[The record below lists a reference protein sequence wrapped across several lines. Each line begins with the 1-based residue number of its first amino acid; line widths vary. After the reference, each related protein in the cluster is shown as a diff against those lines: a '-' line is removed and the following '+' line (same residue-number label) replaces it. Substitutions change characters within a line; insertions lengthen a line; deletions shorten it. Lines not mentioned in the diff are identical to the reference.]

1 MKRRELLGNDVTKAK
16 KSSRGTFRLVGQKG
30 DILFSDACTT
40 VSLEFT
46 LWYLYRPQTN
56 TKK

>member
-30 DILFSDACTT
+30 DILF
-40 VSLEFT
+40 F
-46 LWYLYRPQTN
+46 
-56 TKK
+56 